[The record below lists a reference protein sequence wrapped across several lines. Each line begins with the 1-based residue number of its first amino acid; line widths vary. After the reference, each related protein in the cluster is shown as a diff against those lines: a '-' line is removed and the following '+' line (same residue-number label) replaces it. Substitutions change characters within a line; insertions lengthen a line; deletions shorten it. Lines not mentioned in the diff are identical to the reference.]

1 MSAAKKIGGDKAI
14 WIVVI
19 ALAIFSF
26 LPVYSASSNFG
37 VNLIF
42 SNIIKHV
49 SIIFIGIM
57 IMYSTHLLDYK
68 YFKGLSLI
76 VLPLVI
82 FLLFFASFQGNVI
95 DGANANRWLNIP
107 ILDISF
113 QPSTLASIF
122 LLIYLSNFLSKEKNK
137 NLSLTK
143 TFLLMWLPIILVVG
157 LILPSNFSTALL
169 IFIMSTMIIFI
180 AGYKLKHLTVLFLLF
195 IFLISSFLYAV
206 NKFPDIIPNRVDTWT
221 NRIENFVNNDIDDTS
236 NYQINR
242 AKAAIANGKIFG
254 VGAGK
259 SSMKYIL
266 PQSTS
271 DFIFSIIAEEYG
283 IIVSLIILLLYVVLL
298 FRIIITSYR
307 SQTKFGQLVSVAV
320 GIPVVFQAF
329 TNMAVAVQLIPVT
342 GQPLPLV
349 STGGTSIWITFLA
362 MGILLSVS
370 KNNLKHNTVVIN
382 CLLYTSPSPRDL
394 STSRMPSSA

>member
-1 MSAAKKIGGDKAI
+1 MSMLKNIHGDKAI

-26 LPVYSASSNFG
+26 LPVFSASSNFG
-37 VNLIF
+37 ANLIF
-42 SNIIKHV
+42 SNIIKHI

-57 IMYSTHLLDYK
+57 IMYSTHLVDYK

-76 VLPLVI
+76 ILPLVI

-107 ILDISF
+107 ILKISF
-113 QPSTLASIF
+113 QPSTIASIF
-122 LLIYLSNFLSKEKNK
+122 LLIYLANFLSKEKNK
-137 NLSLTK
+137 NLSFIK
-143 TFLLMWLPIILVVG
+143 TFLLMWLPIILIVA

-180 AGYKLKHLTVLFLLF
+180 AGYKLKHLATLFFLF
-195 IFLISSFLYAV
+195 ILLLSSFLFAA
-206 NKFPDIIPNRVDTWT
+206 NKFPEIIPNRVDTWA
-221 NRIENFVNNDIDDTS
+221 NRIENFVKNDLDDTS

-259 SSMKYIL
+259 SSMKYVL

-271 DFIFSIIAEEYG
+271 DFIYSIIAEEYG
-283 IIVSLIILLLYVVLL
+283 IIVAFIILLLYIVLL
-298 FRIIITSYR
+298 FRTIIISYK
-307 SQTKFGQLVSVAV
+307 SQTKFGQLVSIAV

-362 MGILLSVS
+362 IGILLSVS
-370 KNNLKHNTVVIN
+370 KNNINYNTVK
-382 CLLYTSPSPRDL
+382 LDG
-394 STSRMPSSA
+394 

>member
-1 MSAAKKIGGDKAI
+1 MSMLKNIRGDKAI

-37 VNLIF
+37 ANLIF
-42 SNIIKHV
+42 SNIIKHI

-57 IMYSTHLLDYK
+57 IMYSTHLVDYK

-76 VLPLVI
+76 ILPLVI

-107 ILDISF
+107 ILKISF

-137 NLSLTK
+137 SLSFTK
-143 TFLLMWLPIILVVG
+143 TFLLMWLPIILIVA

-180 AGYKLKHLTVLFLLF
+180 AGYKLKHLATLFFLFVLLL
-195 IFLISSFLYAV
+195 SSFLFAV
-206 NKFPDIIPNRVDTWT
+206 NKFPEIIPNRVDTWT
-221 NRIENFVNNDIDDTS
+221 NRIENFVKNDLDDTS

-271 DFIFSIIAEEYG
+271 DFIYSIIAEEYG
-283 IIVSLIILLLYVVLL
+283 TIVAFIILLLYIVLL
-298 FRIIITSYR
+298 FRIIIISYK
-307 SQTKFGQLVSVAV
+307 SQTKFGQLVSIAV
-320 GIPVVFQAF
+320 GVPVVFQAF

-370 KNNLKHNTVVIN
+370 KNNINYNTVE
-382 CLLYTSPSPRDL
+382 LDG
-394 STSRMPSSA
+394 

>member
-1 MSAAKKIGGDKAI
+1 MSAVKKIGGDKAI

-37 VNLIF
+37 ANLIF

-57 IMYSTHLLDYK
+57 IMYSTHLIDYK

-107 ILDISF
+107 VLDISF

-180 AGYKLKHLTVLFLLF
+180 AGYKLKHLTVLFFLF

-259 SSMKYIL
+259 SSMKYVL

-307 SQTKFGQLVSVAV
+307 SETKFGQLVSVAV

-370 KNNLKHNTVVIN
+370 KNNLKYNTVAI
-382 CLLYTSPSPRDL
+382 DD
-394 STSRMPSSA
+394 

>member
-1 MSAAKKIGGDKAI
+1 MSTIKKIGGDKAI

-37 VNLIF
+37 ANLIF

-82 FLLFFASFQGNVI
+82 FLLCFASLQGNVI

-137 NLSLTK
+137 NISFMK

-180 AGYKLKHLTVLFLLF
+180 AGYKIKHLATLFFLF
-195 IFLISSFLYAV
+195 VFLISSFLLAV
-206 NKFPDIIPNRVDTWT
+206 NKFPGIIPNRVDTWT
-221 NRIENFVNNDIDDTS
+221 NRIENFVKNDIDDTS

-259 SSMKYIL
+259 SSMKYVL

-307 SQTKFGQLVSVAV
+307 SETKFGQLVSIAV

-370 KNNLKHNTVVIN
+370 KNNLKYNTVVIN
-382 CLLYTSPSPRDL
+382 D
-394 STSRMPSSA
+394 

>member
-37 VNLIF
+37 ANLIF

-180 AGYKLKHLTVLFLLF
+180 AGYKLKHLTVLFFLF
-195 IFLISSFLYAV
+195 IFLISSFLLAV

-259 SSMKYIL
+259 SSMKYVL

-307 SQTKFGQLVSVAV
+307 SETKFGQLVSVAV

-370 KNNLKHNTVVIN
+370 KNKIKYNTVAI
-382 CLLYTSPSPRDL
+382 DD
-394 STSRMPSSA
+394 

>member
-1 MSAAKKIGGDKAI
+1 MSMLKNIRGDKAI

-37 VNLIF
+37 ANLIF
-42 SNIIKHV
+42 SNIIKHI

-57 IMYSTHLLDYK
+57 IMYSTHLVDYK

-76 VLPLVI
+76 ILPLVI

-107 ILDISF
+107 ILKISF

-137 NLSLTK
+137 SLGFIK
-143 TFLLMWLPIILVVG
+143 TFLLMWLPIILIVA

-180 AGYKLKHLTVLFLLF
+180 AGYKLKHLATLFFLFVLLL
-195 IFLISSFLYAV
+195 SSFLFAV
-206 NKFPDIIPNRVDTWT
+206 NKFPEIIPNRVDTWT
-221 NRIENFVNNDIDDTS
+221 NRIENFVKNDLDDTS

-271 DFIFSIIAEEYG
+271 DFIYSIIAEEYG
-283 IIVSLIILLLYVVLL
+283 TIVAFIILLLYIVLL
-298 FRIIITSYR
+298 FRIIIISYK
-307 SQTKFGQLVSVAV
+307 SQTKFGQLVSIAV

-370 KNNLKHNTVVIN
+370 KNNINYNTVE
-382 CLLYTSPSPRDL
+382 LDG
-394 STSRMPSSA
+394 

>member
-1 MSAAKKIGGDKAI
+1 MSLVKNIGGDKAI

-37 VNLIF
+37 ANLIF

-57 IMYSTHLLDYK
+57 IMYSTHLFDYK

-143 TFLLMWLPIILVVG
+143 TFLLMWLPIIVVVG

-180 AGYKLKHLTVLFLLF
+180 AGYKLKHLTVLFFLF
-195 IFLISSFLYAV
+195 IFLISSFLLAV

-259 SSMKYIL
+259 SSMKYVL

-307 SQTKFGQLVSVAV
+307 SETKFGQLVSIAV

-349 STGGTSIWITFLA
+349 SAGGTSIWITFLA

-370 KNNLKHNTVVIN
+370 KNNLKYNTVAI
-382 CLLYTSPSPRDL
+382 DD
-394 STSRMPSSA
+394 

>member
-180 AGYKLKHLTVLFLLF
+180 AGYKLKHLTVLFFLF
-195 IFLISSFLYAV
+195 IFLISSFLYTV

-221 NRIENFVNNDIDDTS
+221 NRIENFINNDIDDTS

-307 SQTKFGQLVSVAV
+307 SETKFGQLVSVAV
-320 GIPVVFQAF
+320 GVPVVFQAF

-370 KNNLKHNTVVIN
+370 KNNLKYNTVAI
-382 CLLYTSPSPRDL
+382 DD
-394 STSRMPSSA
+394 

>member
-1 MSAAKKIGGDKAI
+1 MSTVKKIGGDKAI

-57 IMYSTHLLDYK
+57 IMYSTHLIDYK

-82 FLLFFASFQGNVI
+82 FLLCFASLQGNVI

-180 AGYKLKHLTVLFLLF
+180 AGYKLKHLTVLFFLF

-259 SSMKYIL
+259 ISMKYVL

-307 SQTKFGQLVSVAV
+307 SETKFGQLVSIAV

-370 KNNLKHNTVVIN
+370 KNNLKYNTVAI
-382 CLLYTSPSPRDL
+382 DD
-394 STSRMPSSA
+394 

>member
-1 MSAAKKIGGDKAI
+1 MSAVKKIGGDKAI

-37 VNLIF
+37 ANLIF

-259 SSMKYIL
+259 SSMKYVL

-307 SQTKFGQLVSVAV
+307 SETKFGQLVSIAV

-370 KNNLKHNTVVIN
+370 KNNLKYNTVAI
-382 CLLYTSPSPRDL
+382 DD
-394 STSRMPSSA
+394 

>member
-1 MSAAKKIGGDKAI
+1 MSAVKKIGGDKAI

-37 VNLIF
+37 ANLIF

-82 FLLFFASFQGNVI
+82 FLLCFASLQGNVI

-180 AGYKLKHLTVLFLLF
+180 AGYKIKHLATLFFLF
-195 IFLISSFLYAV
+195 VFLISSFLLAV
-206 NKFPDIIPNRVDTWT
+206 NKYPGIIPNRVDTWT
-221 NRIENFVNNDIDDTS
+221 NRIENFVKNDIDDTS

-259 SSMKYIL
+259 SSMKYVL

-283 IIVSLIILLLYVVLL
+283 IIVSIIILLLYVVLL

-307 SQTKFGQLVSVAV
+307 SETKFGQLVSIAV

-370 KNNLKHNTVVIN
+370 RNNKKYNTVN
-382 CLLYTSPSPRDL
+382 
-394 STSRMPSSA
+394 

>member
-1 MSAAKKIGGDKAI
+1 MSVLKNIRGDKAI
-14 WIVVI
+14 WIVVLT
-19 ALAIFSF
+19 LAIFSF

-37 VNLIF
+37 TNLIF
-42 SNIIKHV
+42 SNIIKHI

-57 IMYSTHLLDYK
+57 IMYLTHLVEYK

-76 VLPLVI
+76 ALPLVT
-82 FLLFFASFQGNVI
+82 FLLFFASFQGNI
-95 DGANANRWLNIP
+95 IESANANRWLNIP
-107 ILDISF
+107 ILEISF

-137 NLSLTK
+137 NLSFIN
-143 TFLLMWLPIILVVG
+143 TFLLMWFPVILVVA

-169 IFIMSTMIIFI
+169 VFIMSTMLIFVS
-180 AGYKLKHLTVLFLLF
+180 GYKLKHLTALFFLF
-195 IFLISSFLYAV
+195 VFILSSFLFAV
-206 NKFPDIIPNRVDTWT
+206 NKYPEVIPNRVDTWT
-221 NRIENFVNNDIDDTS
+221 NRIESFVKNDLDDAS

-254 VGAGK
+254 AGAGK
-259 SSMKYIL
+259 SSMKYVL

-271 DFIFSIIAEEYG
+271 DFIFAIIAEEYG
-283 IIVSLIILLLYVVLL
+283 VIVAFIILLLYIILF
-298 FRIIITSYR
+298 FRIIITSYK
-307 SQTKFGQLVSVAV
+307 SEPKFGQLVSLGV
-320 GIPVVFQAF
+320 GLPVVFQAF

-370 KNNLKHNTVVIN
+370 KNNLKHNTVDSN
-382 CLLYTSPSPRDL
+382 G
-394 STSRMPSSA
+394 

>member
-1 MSAAKKIGGDKAI
+1 MSAVKKIGGDKAI

-180 AGYKLKHLTVLFLLF
+180 AGYKLKHLTVLFFLF

-259 SSMKYIL
+259 SSMKYVL

-307 SQTKFGQLVSVAV
+307 SETKFGQLVSVAV

-370 KNNLKHNTVVIN
+370 KNNLKYNTVAI
-382 CLLYTSPSPRDL
+382 DD
-394 STSRMPSSA
+394 

>member
-1 MSAAKKIGGDKAI
+1 MSTVKKIGGDKAI

-37 VNLIF
+37 ANLIF

-82 FLLFFASFQGNVI
+82 FLLCFASLQGNVI

-137 NLSLTK
+137 NISFMK

-180 AGYKLKHLTVLFLLF
+180 AGYKIKHLATLFFLF
-195 IFLISSFLYAV
+195 VFLISSFLLAV
-206 NKFPDIIPNRVDTWT
+206 NKFPGIIPNRVDTWT
-221 NRIENFVNNDIDDTS
+221 NRIENFVKNDIDDTS

-259 SSMKYIL
+259 SSMKYVL

-283 IIVSLIILLLYVVLL
+283 IIVSIIILLLYVVLL

-307 SQTKFGQLVSVAV
+307 SETKFGQLVSVAV

-370 KNNLKHNTVVIN
+370 RNNKKYNTVNI
-382 CLLYTSPSPRDL
+382 DE
-394 STSRMPSSA
+394 

>member
-370 KNNLKHNTVVIN
+370 KNKIKYNTVAI
-382 CLLYTSPSPRDL
+382 DD
-394 STSRMPSSA
+394 

>member
-1 MSAAKKIGGDKAI
+1 MSTIKKIGGDKAI

-37 VNLIF
+37 ANLIF

-107 ILDISF
+107 LLDISF

-143 TFLLMWLPIILVVG
+143 TFLLMWLPIVLVVG

-180 AGYKLKHLTVLFLLF
+180 AGYKLKHLTVLFFLF
-195 IFLISSFLYAV
+195 IFLISSFLLAV

-221 NRIENFVNNDIDDTS
+221 NRIENFVNNDIHDTS

-259 SSMKYIL
+259 SSMKYVL

-307 SQTKFGQLVSVAV
+307 SETKFGQLVSIAV

-370 KNNLKHNTVVIN
+370 KNNLKYNTVVIN
-382 CLLYTSPSPRDL
+382 D
-394 STSRMPSSA
+394 

>member
-1 MSAAKKIGGDKAI
+1 MSILKNIRGDKAI

-37 VNLIF
+37 ANLIF
-42 SNIIKHV
+42 SNIIKHI

-57 IMYSTHLLDYK
+57 IMYSTHLVDYK

-76 VLPLVI
+76 ILPLVI

-107 ILDISF
+107 ILKISF

-137 NLSLTK
+137 SLGFIK
-143 TFLLMWLPIILVVG
+143 TFLLMWLPIILIVA

-180 AGYKLKHLTVLFLLF
+180 AGYKLKHLATLFFLFVLLL
-195 IFLISSFLYAV
+195 SSFLFAV
-206 NKFPDIIPNRVDTWT
+206 NKFPEIIPNRVDTWT
-221 NRIENFVNNDIDDTS
+221 NRIENFVKNDLDDTS

-259 SSMKYIL
+259 SSMKYVL

-271 DFIFSIIAEEYG
+271 DFIYSIITEEYG
-283 IIVSLIILLLYVVLL
+283 IIVAFIILLLYIVLL
-298 FRIIITSYR
+298 FRIIIISYK
-307 SQTKFGQLVSVAV
+307 SQTKFGQLVSIAV
-320 GIPVVFQAF
+320 GVPVVFQAF

-370 KNNLKHNTVVIN
+370 KNNINYNTVE
-382 CLLYTSPSPRDL
+382 LDD
-394 STSRMPSSA
+394 